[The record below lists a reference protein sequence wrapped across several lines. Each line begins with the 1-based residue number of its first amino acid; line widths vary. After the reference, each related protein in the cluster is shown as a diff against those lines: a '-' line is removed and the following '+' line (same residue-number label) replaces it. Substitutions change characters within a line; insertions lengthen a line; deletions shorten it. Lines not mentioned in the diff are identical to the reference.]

1 MLRNRLKD
9 GWVSFG
15 DFIKLDLLSLYGH
28 LLCAILDARSSSTQ
42 IEDRLF
48 P

>member
-1 MLRNRLKD
+1 MLSNRLKD
-9 GWVSFG
+9 GWVNLG
-15 DFIKLDLLSLYGH
+15 DFIGLDLLSFYGA
-28 LLCAILDARSSSTQ
+28 LLCAILDARSSNTQ